1 MIHCNIGI
9 NEFLLRN
16 SSDKGDLLPTVKA
29 PAIRDTKVK
38 RFVKFPISENLAI
51 PYALIERQIID
62 IHFYSNKIYRNFES
76 DLKNINIFL
85 EMSDTTKDNYSSDF
99 DQVLP
104 YDLLS
109 RPYYVDSIV
118 FNLDRSPSSD
128 FDSE

>member
-1 MIHCNIGI
+1 
-9 NEFLLRN
+9 LRGK
-16 SSDKGDLLPTVKA
+16 SLTY
-29 PAIRDTKVK
+29 T
-38 RFVKFPISENLAI
+38 
-51 PYALIERQIID
+51 
-62 IHFYSNKIYRNFES
+62 FYSNKLYRIFES

-85 EMSDTTKDNYSSDF
+85 EKSDTTKGKYSSDF
-99 DQVLP
+99 DQDLP

>member
-1 MIHCNIGI
+1 
-9 NEFLLRN
+9 LRAK
-16 SSDKGDLLPTVKA
+16 SLTY
-29 PAIRDTKVK
+29 T
-38 RFVKFPISENLAI
+38 
-51 PYALIERQIID
+51 
-62 IHFYSNKIYRNFES
+62 FYSNKLYRIFKS

-85 EMSDTTKDNYSSDF
+85 EKSDTTKDKYSSEI
-99 DQVLP
+99 DQDLP

>member
-1 MIHCNIGI
+1 VNTWQ
-9 NEFLLRN
+9 FLEH
-16 SSDKGDLLPTVKA
+16 S
-29 PAIRDTKVK
+29 
-38 RFVKFPISENLAI
+38 
-51 PYALIERQIID
+51 IERQIID
-62 IHFYSNKIYRNFES
+62 IHFYSNKSYRNFEG

-99 DQVLP
+99 DQDLP

-109 RPYYVDSIV
+109 RPYYVDSIA